1 MQLKKKRKAPPIP
14 IAAMGD
20 IAFLLL
26 IFYMATTMVT
36 DQKPRAVE
44 IPELEGRG
52 MNSPYPLIIYV
63 DREMADSNRAYFFN
77 KAIPISD
84 LAQQVKER
92 AAFAPAAVRVYLNIE
107 RDLPY
112 RNMNAIIESL
122 KEAGVRNLVITTRPA
137 GSGIPTEIGDGAGPP
152 PGNSETGAGGGS

>member
-1 MQLKKKRKAPPIP
+1 MRQLKKKRKAPPIP

-36 DQKPRAVE
+36 DQKPRNVE
-44 IPELEGRG
+44 IPELAGRG
-52 MNSPYPLIIYV
+52 MNSPYPLIIYL

-77 KAIPISD
+77 KAVPLPE
-84 LAQQVKER
+84 LARQVQER

-122 KEAGVRNLVITTRPA
+122 KEAGVRNLVITTRPEGA
-137 GSGIPTEIGDGAGPP
+137 GIPEDARSADPAGGDGSG
-152 PGNSETGAGGGS
+152 GGI

>member
-36 DQKPRAVE
+36 DQKPRAVD
-44 IPELEGRG
+44 IPEVAGRG
-52 MNSPYPLIIYV
+52 MNSPYPLIIYMDQELARV
-63 DREMADSNRAYFFN
+63 NQVYFFN
-77 KAIPISD
+77 KPVPIPD
-84 LAQQVKER
+84 LARQIKER

-107 RDLPY
+107 RDLPF
-112 RNMNAIIESL
+112 RNMNAIIGTL
-122 KEAGVRNLVITTRPA
+122 KEAGVRNLVITTRPTGSTIPGAPA
-137 GSGIPTEIGDGAGPP
+137 GAAP
-152 PGNSETGAGGGS
+152 

>member
-36 DQKPRAVE
+36 DQKPRTVE
-44 IPELEGRG
+44 VPELAGRG
-52 MNSPYPLIIYV
+52 MNSPYPLIIYL
-63 DREMADSNRAYFFN
+63 DREMADSNSAYFFN
-77 KAIPISD
+77 KAIPIPE
-84 LAQQVKER
+84 LAQQIKER

-112 RNMNAIIESL
+112 RNMNAVVESL
-122 KEAGVRNLVITTRPA
+122 KDAGVRNLVITTRPEGA
-137 GSGIPTEIGDGAGPP
+137 GIPKGGPDGSSSENSAGA
-152 PGNSETGAGGGS
+152 EGGQL